1 MPDYDIHVPAALRDG
16 ANVKM
21 TRTTDELAQL
31 DRLWPEHMPG
41 PVVDANRQLR
51 ELAEAWIRVKYWATR
66 EIRRQAERE
75 LI

>member
-1 MPDYDIHVPAALRDG
+1 MPDYDIHVLEALRDD

-21 TRTTDELAQL
+21 TRTTDEHAQL

-41 PVVDANRQLR
+41 PVVDAKRQLR
-51 ELAEAWIRVKYWATR
+51 ELAEAWNRVKYWATQ

-75 LI
+75 PK